1 MTARIESSRCWE
13 VSRVDLGG
21 LWTRQPNGGPQD
33 RGKVR
38 GGTVGKPSS
47 ARPVTG
53 FHWPTVD
60 STISANCLSQVADL
74 RRSPRPGRRPSVR
87 RAWHRPGSG
96 GCFADSAA
104 GRALFCLDCLHSARR
119 GTRRGHRRAFGGIM
133 RIVKAQL
140 HLRHVRFV
148 GPTGVGK
155 STAVRSVSPVVTHLP
170 APITVL
176 GSPPRPSTDLT
187 LSLIHI

>member
-1 MTARIESSRCWE
+1 
-13 VSRVDLGG
+13 
-21 LWTRQPNGGPQD
+21 
-33 RGKVR
+33 
-38 GGTVGKPSS
+38 
-47 ARPVTG
+47 
-53 FHWPTVD
+53 
-60 STISANCLSQVADL
+60 
-74 RRSPRPGRRPSVR
+74 
-87 RAWHRPGSG
+87 
-96 GCFADSAA
+96 
-104 GRALFCLDCLHSARR
+104 
-119 GTRRGHRRAFGGIM
+119 M

-187 LSLIHI
+187 DVGEWHTGNGAVVSLAAASGLAVPDLERLGALPRAGATVLWLYGDRRDSFTHARLWLERLFLLPEVRRLTVAITRLDQASVSCPSLSDYEALVSCFGSNVPVLAADPRSARDVHDVLHVAMRGSFVTGLTA